1 LGVAPINWAALCIVN
16 EDHLDTSAAGGD
28 SKQATVSIPKPKKK
42 SAKERRQARVDGRHW
57 MFAS

>member
-1 LGVAPINWAALCIVN
+1 VN

-57 MFAS
+57 MFAR